1 VNLKSALI
9 IGMLALLPFAGLVGT
24 TPVAAAADK
33 VLYTNPPGARIPS
46 VRGGWFVQSLSLE
59 SSGGKRGVHVSFGVL
74 RRACAGHGANDG
86 PWLDIALKNAQ
97 GQTLREISHVA
108 ALMVPDAATVSSA
121 KYDVTDKV
129 SEAVVDSAALVSAVM
144 RADGKC

>member
-1 VNLKSALI
+1 
-9 IGMLALLPFAGLVGT
+9 
-24 TPVAAAADK
+24 
-33 VLYTNPPGARIPS
+33 
-46 VRGGWFVQSLSLE
+46 
-59 SSGGKRGVHVSFGVL
+59 
-74 RRACAGHGANDG
+74 
-86 PWLDIALKNAQ
+86 LDIALKNAQ